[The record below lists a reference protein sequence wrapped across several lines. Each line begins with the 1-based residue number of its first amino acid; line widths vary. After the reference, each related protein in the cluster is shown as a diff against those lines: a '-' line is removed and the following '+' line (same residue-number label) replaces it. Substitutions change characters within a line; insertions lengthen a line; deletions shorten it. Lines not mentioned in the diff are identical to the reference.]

1 MVRVCVDRLFPNHFR
16 PTQPVGLCHQEHDRS
31 SPLLSLSLLVE
42 RHEEINT
49 IGLYASSAAPLE
61 RV

>member
-1 MVRVCVDRLFPNHFR
+1 MVRVRVDRLFPNHFR

-49 IGLYASSAAPLE
+49 IGPYASSAAPLE